1 MPRAGKAAA
10 TAAAATVKS
19 LPNSEPERP
28 YLRNGNKTF
37 SALDRRGAAE
47 RIVDLFKI
55 ACGKTCSTP
64 YRAPSRARRG
74 LSRWPC
80 NERVRACTRGFW
92 EAAGA
97 WVSAT
102 WRPKHPPCRRR
113 RCCSPPRSP
122 FFFHGSIR
130 MLSGLNWF
138 VALCVCCLCVSCRA
152 FVSCVSDGWRR
163 IILRRRSSP
172 ADGGRARRLGGTQIH
187 RYYHHQPLLCPII
200 QTSSVPK
207 PCRATP
213 RRKPLFHHLCT

>member
-1 MPRAGKAAA
+1 MNASVRVHPRVLGGGGGVGVGHVASQTPTMPPPPLLQPS
-10 TAAAATVKS
+10 S
-19 LPNSEPERP
+19 LTS
-28 YLRNGNKTF
+28 
-37 SALDRRGAAE
+37 
-47 RIVDLFKI
+47 
-55 ACGKTCSTP
+55 
-64 YRAPSRARRG
+64 
-74 LSRWPC
+74 
-80 NERVRACTRGFW
+80 
-92 EAAGA
+92 
-97 WVSAT
+97 
-102 WRPKHPPCRRR
+102 
-113 RCCSPPRSP
+113 

-138 VALCVCCLCVSCRA
+138 VALCVCCLRVSCRA